1 MSDNQNSRIYGII
14 VTVLLTLAAG
24 LGFFF
29 WQKSKNYL
37 AETQR
42 LESERQDLEKQKTAI
57 EASLDSLSTA
67 YSDLRTENENLQ
79 GKVTSTAAIIE
90 QKEIV
95 IKQIK
100 ATSAKDVDAL
110 RDQVANLQ
118 KTKIEYET
126 IISTLQNENAQ
137 LKAENERLAGE
148 NKDLKG
154 QKTDL
159 EGKVTDLGKQLEEQI
174 RKTQSASFKA
184 TSFRVELERRN
195 DKLTSSARR
204 AREIFVSF
212 DLADVPEPFQ
222 GAQKLY
228 LVITDDKGNPIVS
241 SNPTKT
247 TVYAPTG
254 PVEVM
259 AQVVKAVV
267 LEKTQRESFN
277 YKFDERLKSG
287 NYVVAIYC
295 DKGLLGASTFRLT

>member
-14 VTVLLTLAAG
+14 VTVLLALAAG

-42 LESERQDLEKQKTAI
+42 IESERQDLEKQKTAI

-100 ATSAKDVDAL
+100 AASAKDVDAL
-110 RDQVANLQ
+110 RDQVASLQ

-148 NKDLKG
+148 NTDLKG
-154 QKTDL
+154 QKTEL

-174 RKTQSASFKA
+174 RKTQSATFKA

-195 DKLTSSARR
+195 DKLTSRARK

-212 DLADVPEPFQ
+212 DLADVPEPFH

-259 AQVVKAVV
+259 AQMVKAVV

-277 YKFDERLKSG
+277 YKFDERMKAG